1 MSGRILAVAMLLAG
15 AAPSFGGDLS
25 EIFKGLRPGPPPQ
38 GAPETRPEEAERPR
52 EKGGWQVVA
61 ELPAGGPAKEV
72 AVNRDVRVIQI
83 ECTEGSVIVNTL
95 VVREGPAKNPIT
107 VARRFNQGE
116 RQDVDL
122 GGERQVSGLRISDG
136 GRGKY
141 RVRVK

>member
-1 MSGRILAVAMLLAG
+1 MKRWMLAAAVFLAG
-15 AAPSFGGDLS
+15 AAASFGGDVS
-25 EIFKGLRPGPPPQ
+25 EIFKGFMQGPPPQ
-38 GAPETRPEEAERPR
+38 GPAESPPATEERSR
-52 EKGGWQVVA
+52 EKGDWQVVA
-61 ELPAGGPAKEV
+61 EIPAGGDAKEL
-72 AVNRDVRVIQI
+72 AVNRSVRVIQI

-116 RQDVDL
+116 RQDIDL